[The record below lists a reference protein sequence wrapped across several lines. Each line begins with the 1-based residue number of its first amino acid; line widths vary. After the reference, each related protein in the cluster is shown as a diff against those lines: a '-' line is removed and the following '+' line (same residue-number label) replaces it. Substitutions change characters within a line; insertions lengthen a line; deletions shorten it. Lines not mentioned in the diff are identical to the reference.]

1 MLGHVGGCVM
11 CIYTTI
17 SCMAHELKK
26 QGGGWEK
33 GRERRTGERE
43 GWREELREE
52 ENLILGKTE
61 G

>member
-1 MLGHVGGCVM
+1 MLIIPEEIYLHEW
-11 CIYTTI
+11 IYTY
-17 SCMAHELKK
+17 
-26 QGGGWEK
+26 
-33 GRERRTGERE
+33 TGERE